1 MPDFGEPETASRRTR
16 AADLLLLV
24 VLGALMA
31 FASISTDTY
40 LPAFPAIAADFG
52 VSEGR
57 IQLTISSYLIGFSLG
72 QLVWGP
78 ISDRVGRRGP
88 IICGLVLFMAGSI
101 GCALSGSA
109 GALILWRLLQALGA
123 SAGPVL
129 ARAMVRDLYARE
141 RAAEMLSTLM
151 LIMAVAPLL
160 GPIVGGQILLVGSW
174 RAIFWCLTAVG
185 ALSVVGVLLID
196 ETLPDDRRGR
206 GRLIGVWKSYG
217 RVLSDRRL
225 LGYAAV
231 GGFYYGGA
239 FAYIAGTPFAY
250 IDYYKVPAAAYG
262 LLFAINVIGLMAANF
277 ANARMVARLGADRI
291 LRFGAVVAALSG
303 LALAIDARFG
313 FGGLWGL
320 TVPLFF
326 YFSAA
331 GLIVANSVAGAL
343 AAFPREAGAASAVLG
358 AVHYGAGIFSAALLG
373 WLADGTPWPMGLVIG
388 AGGVLAILSSLL
400 LAELS

>member
-1 MPDFGEPETASRRTR
+1 MPDFGDAETAGRRTR
-16 AADLLLLV
+16 TADLLLLV

-52 VSEGR
+52 VDEGR

-72 QLVWGP
+72 QLAWGP
-78 ISDRVGRRGP
+78 LSDRVGRRWP
-88 IICGLVLFMAGSI
+88 IIGGMVLFVLGSM
-101 GCALSGSA
+101 GCGVSGSA
-109 GALILWRLLQALGA
+109 EALILWRLLQALGA

-141 RAAEMLSTLM
+141 RAAQMLSTLM

-160 GPIVGGQILLVGSW
+160 GPIVGGQILLFADW
-174 RAIFWCLTAVG
+174 RTIFWCLAAVG
-185 ALSVVGVLLID
+185 VVSAIGVMTID
-196 ETLPDDRRGR
+196 ETLPAERRDR
-206 GRLIGVWKSYG
+206 GRLTGVLKSYG

-225 LGYAAV
+225 IGYAAV

-250 IDYYKVPAAAYG
+250 IDYYKVPPTAYG
-262 LLFAINVIGLMAANF
+262 LLFAVNVVGLMAANF
-277 ANARMVARLGADRI
+277 FNARLVVRLGADRI
-291 LRFGAVVAALSG
+291 LRFGAMMAALSG
-303 LALAIDARFG
+303 VLLAVDARFG
-313 FGGLWGL
+313 LGGLWGL
-320 TVPLFF
+320 AIPLFF

-331 GLIVANSVAGAL
+331 GFIVANSVAGAL
-343 AAFPREAGAASAVLG
+343 TTFPREAGAASAVLG

-373 WLADGTPWPMGLVIG
+373 WLADGTPWPMGVVIG
-388 AGGVLAILSSLL
+388 VAGLFSLVSSQMMTRG
-400 LAELS
+400 

>member
-1 MPDFGEPETASRRTR
+1 MPDFGEPETAGRRTR
-16 AADLLLLV
+16 AADILLLV

-40 LPAFPAIAADFG
+40 LPAFPVIAADFG
-52 VSEGR
+52 VTEGR

-88 IICGLVLFMAGSI
+88 IIWGLGLFMAVSI
-101 GCALSGSA
+101 GCALSDSA
-109 GALILWRLLQALGA
+109 EALILWRLMQALGA

-151 LIMAVAPLL
+151 LIMAVAPLI

-185 ALSVVGVLLID
+185 ALSVAGVILID
-196 ETLPDDRRGR
+196 ETLPDDRRGG
-206 GRLIGVWKSYG
+206 GRLAGVWKSYG
-217 RVLSDRRL
+217 RVLADRRL
-225 LGYAAV
+225 IVYAAS

-262 LLFAINVIGLMAANF
+262 LLFAVNVIGLMAANF
-277 ANARMVARLGADRI
+277 ANARMVARLGSDRI
-291 LRFGAVVAALSG
+291 LRFGAAVAALSG
-303 LALAIDARFG
+303 VTLAIDAWLG
-313 FGGLWGL
+313 LGGLWGL
-320 TVPLFF
+320 TIPLFF
-326 YFSAA
+326 YFSAS

-358 AVHYGAGIFSAALLG
+358 AVHYGAGIFSATLLG
-373 WLADGTPWPMGLVIG
+373 WISDGTPWPMGVVIG
-388 AGGVLAILSSLL
+388 AGGVLSLVASL
-400 LAELS
+400 MMRKA

>member
-1 MPDFGEPETASRRTR
+1 MPDFGDAETAGRRAR
-16 AADLLLLV
+16 SADLLLLV

-52 VSEGR
+52 VTEGR

-72 QLVWGP
+72 QLIWGP

-88 IICGLVLFMAGSI
+88 IIWGMVLFI
-101 GCALSGSA
+101 LGSA
-109 GALILWRLLQALGA
+109 GCGLSDSAEGLILWRLLQAFGA

-141 RAAEMLSTLM
+141 RAAQMLSTLM

-160 GPIVGGQILLVGSW
+160 GPIVGGQILELSGW
-174 RAIFWCLTAVG
+174 RTIFWGLTAVG
-185 ALSVVGVLLID
+185 IISAIGVLMID
-196 ETLPDDRRGR
+196 ETLPVERRDL
-206 GRLIGVWKSYG
+206 GRLAGVWRSYG

-225 LGYAAV
+225 IGYAAV

-250 IDYYKVPAAAYG
+250 IDYYKVLPTAYG
-262 LLFAINVIGLMAANF
+262 LLFAVNVVGLMAANF
-277 ANARMVARLGADRI
+277 FNARLVVRLGPDRI
-291 LRFGAVVAALSG
+291 LRFGAVMAALSG
-303 LALAIDARFG
+303 VLLAVDARFG
-313 FGGLWGL
+313 WGGLWGL
-320 TVPLFF
+320 AIPLFF
-326 YFSAA
+326 YFTAA
-331 GLIVANSVAGAL
+331 GFIVANSVAGAL
-343 AAFPREAGAASAVLG
+343 TAFPREAGAASAVLG

-373 WLADGTPWPMGLVIG
+373 WLADGTPWPMGGVIG
-388 AGGVLAILSSLL
+388 VAAVFSLVSSQMMRRD
-400 LAELS
+400 

>member
-1 MPDFGEPETASRRTR
+1 MSDFGDAETAGRRTR

-24 VLGALMA
+24 VLGSLMA

-52 VSEGR
+52 VTEGR

-72 QLVWGP
+72 QLIWGP

-88 IICGLVLFMAGSI
+88 IIWGMVLFVVGSAGC
-101 GCALSGSA
+101 GLSGSA
-109 GALILWRLLQALGA
+109 EGLILWRLLQALGA

-141 RAAEMLSTLM
+141 RAAQMLSTLM

-160 GPIVGGQILLVGSW
+160 GPIVGGQILELSGW
-174 RAIFWCLTAVG
+174 RSIFWCLTAVG
-185 ALSVVGVLLID
+185 FISAIGVLMID
-196 ETLPDDRRGR
+196 ETLPAERRDQ
-206 GRLIGVWKSYG
+206 GRLAGVWRSYG

-225 LGYAAV
+225 IGYAAV

-250 IDYYKVPAAAYG
+250 IDYYKVLPTAYG
-262 LLFAINVIGLMAANF
+262 LLFAVNVVGLMAANF
-277 ANARMVARLGADRI
+277 FNARLVVRLGPDRI
-291 LRFGAVVAALSG
+291 LRFGAVMAALSG
-303 LALAIDARFG
+303 VLLAVDARLG
-313 FGGLWGL
+313 LGGLWGL
-320 TVPLFF
+320 AIPLFF

-331 GLIVANSVAGAL
+331 GFIVANSVAGAL
-343 AAFPREAGAASAVLG
+343 TAFPREAGAASAVLG

-373 WLADGTPWPMGLVIG
+373 WLADGTPWPMGVVIG
-388 AGGVLAILSSLL
+388 VAGLFSLVSSLMMTG
-400 LAELS
+400 S

>member
-1 MPDFGEPETASRRTR
+1 MTDFGEAETVGRRTR
-16 AADLLLLV
+16 AIDLLLLV

-52 VSEGR
+52 VDEGR

-72 QLVWGP
+72 QLAWGP
-78 ISDRVGRRGP
+78 LSDRVGRRWP
-88 IICGLVLFMAGSI
+88 IIWGMALFILGSAGCG
-101 GCALSGSA
+101 LSGSA
-109 GALILWRLLQALGA
+109 EALILWRLLQALGA

-141 RAAEMLSTLM
+141 RAAQMLSTLM

-160 GPIVGGQILLVGSW
+160 GPIVGGQILLFADW

-185 ALSVVGVLLID
+185 VVSAIGVVLID
-196 ETLPDDRRGR
+196 ETLPAERRDR
-206 GRLIGVWKSYG
+206 GRLSGVAKSYG
-217 RVLSDRRL
+217 RVLADRRL
-225 LGYAAV
+225 IGYAAV
-231 GGFYYGGA
+231 GGFFYGGA

-250 IDYYKVPAAAYG
+250 IDYYRVPATAYG
-262 LLFAINVIGLMAANF
+262 LLFAVNVIGLMATNF
-277 ANARMVARLGADRI
+277 ANARLVARLGSDRI
-291 LRFGAVVAALSG
+291 LRFGAVTAALSGVVLAVDAHFDLGGLSG
-303 LALAIDARFG
+303 LAL
-313 FGGLWGL
+313 
-320 TVPLFF
+320 PLFF

-331 GLIVANSVAGAL
+331 GLVVANSVAGAL

-388 AGGVLAILSSLL
+388 AAGLLSLMSSLL
-400 LAELS
+400 MRGI